1 MGWLTLFRIACD
13 PVLFSTS
20 NVARCPIF
28 IRVVVFSP
36 RSSAPHH
43 VFSIIAVIV
52 VKAAIVEDASD
63 ARLGAVHEWEDATRG
78 TRGDGALQTSV
89 ILE

>member
-1 MGWLTLFRIACD
+1 MGWLTLFRIAID
-13 PVLFSTS
+13 PLFFSTS
-20 NVARCPIF
+20 NVARCPIL

-36 RSSAPHH
+36 RRSAPHH
-43 VFSIIAVIV
+43 VLSIV

-78 TRGDGALQTSV
+78 TRGDGAPQTSV